1 MADSVLL
8 IDDDVDVLRSIG
20 NHFERLGY
28 EVIRELTGEA
38 GLATFE
44 RLRPEVVI
52 LDLRLRGMDGIQ
64 VLEQLRQRDAAVIL
78 LAGAGDSA
86 SAVRAMQLG
95 AENFLLKPVDM
106 AHLAAATA
114 RVADKVR
121 LQRLN
126 RTLHTRSAAGTGLD
140 VLGDS
145 PAMRELAQQVGLLA
159 QSDRTTVL
167 LSGESGTG
175 KGWVARLIHDLS
187 PRGREPFVEVT
198 CSGFD
203 ATALDSELFGHEKG
217 AFAEA
222 RERRQGLAEVADRGT
237 VLLDEIGDLPPE
249 LQPKLLKLLETRAFR
264 RLGGT
269 REITVDV
276 RLIASTSRDLA
287 AEVESGRFRE
297 DLYYRL
303 SVMPLRLPPLRDRTR
318 EDRQLLIGRLLTD
331 LRRAIPDGPA
341 SANAEALERLL
352 AYPWPGNVREMRNVL
367 ERALI
372 LGRDQPAISVEHL
385 PGEFRARPGVGDR
398 RHTPISLDE
407 LERQHIER
415 TLKHHAGNRTR
426 AAAELGI
433 SRATL
438 INKIKRYTITS

>member
-20 NHFERLGY
+20 NHFERQGY

-52 LDLRLRGMDGIQ
+52 LDLRLKGMDGLQ

-78 LAGAGDSA
+78 LAGAGDTA

-95 AENFLLKPVDM
+95 AETFLIKPVDM

-121 LQRLN
+121 LQRIIG
-126 RTLHTRSAAGTGLD
+126 TLHTRSAAGTGLD

-145 PAMRELAQQVGLLA
+145 PAMRELAQQVALLA
-159 QSDRTTVL
+159 RSDRTTVL
-167 LSGESGTG
+167 ISGEGGTG

-187 PRGREPFVEVT
+187 PRGREPFADVT

-203 ATALDSELFGHEKG
+203 GTTLDSELFGHEKG

-237 VLLDEIGDLPPE
+237 VLLDEIGDLPPSSS
-249 LQPKLLKLLETRAFR
+249 P
-264 RLGGT
+264 
-269 REITVDV
+269 
-276 RLIASTSRDLA
+276 SCS
-287 AEVESGRFRE
+287 SC
-297 DLYYRL
+297 
-303 SVMPLRLPPLRDRTR
+303 S
-318 EDRQLLIGRLLTD
+318 
-331 LRRAIPDGPA
+331 
-341 SANAEALERLL
+341 
-352 AYPWPGNVREMRNVL
+352 
-367 ERALI
+367 
-372 LGRDQPAISVEHL
+372 
-385 PGEFRARPGVGDR
+385 RPGLSAGSAAR
-398 RHTPISLDE
+398 GRSRWMCGSSRPPAAIWPPRS
-407 LERQHIER
+407 RPGGSAR
-415 TLKHHAGNRTR
+415 TCTTG
-426 AAAELGI
+426 
-433 SRATL
+433 
-438 INKIKRYTITS
+438 

>member
-20 NHFERLGY
+20 NHFERQGY

-52 LDLRLRGMDGIQ
+52 LDLRLKGMDGLQ

-78 LAGAGDSA
+78 LAGAGDTA

-95 AENFLLKPVDM
+95 AENFLIKPVDM

-121 LQRLN
+121 LQRIIG
-126 RTLHTRSAAGTGLD
+126 TLHTRSAAGTGLD

-145 PAMRELAQQVGLLA
+145 PAMRELAQQVALLA
-159 QSDRTTVL
+159 RSDRTTVL

-187 PRGREPFVEVT
+187 PRGREPFVDVS
-198 CSGFD
+198 CCGFD
-203 ATALDSELFGHEKG
+203 GTELDSELFGHEKG

-222 RERRQGLAEVADRGT
+222 RERRQGLVEVADRGT

-249 LQPKLLKLLETRAFR
+249 LQPKLLKLLETRTFR

-318 EDRQLLIGRLLTD
+318 DDRQLLVSRLLAD

-341 SANAEALERLL
+341 SANAEALDRLL
-352 AYPWPGNVREMRNVL
+352 AYPWPGNVREMKNVL

-372 LGRDQPAISVEHL
+372 LGRGQPAINVEHL